1 MCGVAAAPIF
11 SRARQVLKKSTKA
24 ALLSALVFPGVG
36 HVYLKKYTAGVSLAG
51 VSFAAIYYLVAKA
64 VETAFEITGKIQS
77 GDVPL
82 DIGAITEL
90 VSQQSSGAD
99 AQMQNLATTALVI
112 CWLIGIV
119 DSYRAGR
126 VREKSDGAS
135 VNRQT

>member
-1 MCGVAAAPIF
+1 
-11 SRARQVLKKSTKA
+11 LKKSTKA
-24 ALLSALVFPGVG
+24 ALLSAFIFPGVG
-36 HVYLKKYTAGVSLAG
+36 HVYLKKYMVGASLAG

-64 VETAFEITGKIQS
+64 VETALEITGKIQS

-99 AQMQNLATTALVI
+99 ARMLNVATTALGI

-126 VREKSDGAS
+126 AREQSDAAS
-135 VNRQT
+135 GNRQT

>member
-1 MCGVAAAPIF
+1 
-11 SRARQVLKKSTKA
+11 LKKSTKA
-24 ALLSALVFPGVG
+24 ALLSAFVFPGVG

-51 VSFAAIYYLVAKA
+51 VSFAAIYYLVAQS
-64 VETAFEITGKIQS
+64 VETALEITGKIQS

-99 AQMQNLATTALVI
+99 AQMLNIATTALVI

-126 VREKSDGAS
+126 VREKSDEAS
-135 VNRQT
+135 GNRQT

>member
-1 MCGVAAAPIF
+1 M
-11 SRARQVLKKSTKA
+11 KKSTKA
-24 ALLSALVFPGVG
+24 ALLSAFVFPGVG

-51 VSFAAIYYLVAKA
+51 VSFAAIYYLVAKS
-64 VETAFEITGKIQS
+64 VETALEITGKIQS

-90 VSQQSSGAD
+90 VSQQSSGTD
-99 AQMQNLATTALVI
+99 AQMLNIATTALVI

-126 VREKSDGAS
+126 VREKSDEAPG
-135 VNRQT
+135 NRQT